1 MEHAQEKF
9 ASAIQIYARLAND
22 FSSSYRRLFSILS
35 KKWGIGIYEQEMVLN
50 INFIL
55 SRCAWILLLLPSQG
69 HLL

>member
-9 ASAIQIYARLAND
+9 ASVIQIYARLAKD
-22 FSSSYRRLFSILS
+22 
-35 KKWGIGIYEQEMVLN
+35 EQEMVLSKYLLDICILN